1 MKFFTSLILAVI
13 FGVLI
18 ETMIA
23 KYLLVDLDQE
33 KQVGRMPRKN
43 I

>member
-33 KQVGRMPRKN
+33 EQVGRRSRK
-43 I
+43 II